1 MDKAETRRS
10 ATLWMGDLEPY
21 MDDNFLVH
29 AFREAMERPDNIVR
43 EIKTP
48 LNKVTGLMHNNICNA
63 WCL

>member
-1 MDKAETRRS
+1 MEKTETRRS

-29 AFREAMERPDNIVR
+29 AFKEALERSDNVVR

-48 LNKVTGLMHNNICNA
+48 LNKVTG
-63 WCL
+63 